1 MKNAKVILNV
11 LIINTL
17 ILSLLIILL
26 EIFLGSWFKD
36 NSWGNTLRSERLKE
50 QNYKIK
56 FNDQTMILFTKEII
70 TVSEVKKYRLKI

>member
-56 FNDQTMILFTKEII
+56 FNDQTYDFIYKNSL
-70 TVSEVKKYRLKI
+70 VSEVKKYRLKI